1 MKARQLIDG
10 ASFGPVAM
18 KAIGEAF
25 DAAWTEIAANFGSV
39 PGDVEKARERL
50 AHAILAVAYEDSR
63 DVAVLKEAA
72 LQIMALDYG
81 KSRS

>member
-1 MKARQLIDG
+1 MKAWQLIEP
-10 ASFGPVAM
+10 ASFGPEAM
-18 KAIGEAF
+18 KAISEAF
-25 DAAWTEIAANFGSV
+25 DAAWKEIAANYGNDAE
-39 PGDVEKARERL
+39 DVSKARERL

-72 LQIMALDYG
+72 LQIMALDYE